1 MPRVFILA
9 AIFMLF
15 ISYQN
20 FSSVSPSEWDSTS
33 SLKIINEMNA
43 FHSID
48 KGLPETFAAP
58 QGGSDLES
66 VRNDWMQRQ
75 GTILLNGYDKKLE
88 KALNEKLNSWV
99 SEITRKEAA
108 EENASASGTAGAPG
122 SSENQSQAQ
131 NSSSPKIK
139 QNLRIMRINSL
150 KYDLGENTCMNLTA
164 DPGNTRVDLSQTLSR
179 NTKFGVEHRTADSKT
194 QMFLKYEW

>member
-20 FSSVSPSEWDSTS
+20 FSSVSPSDWDSTS

-43 FHSID
+43 FQAVD
-48 KGLPETFAAP
+48 KVPESLATP
-58 QGGSDLES
+58 QGGKDFES

-75 GTILLNGYDKKLE
+75 GSILLNGYDKKLE
-88 KALNEKLNSWV
+88 AAMNDKLNSWV
-99 SEITRKEAA
+99 HDITRKDPETGELTTVTEGGSTPA
-108 EENASASGTAGAPG
+108 NASPVQ
-122 SSENQSQAQ
+122 SSEQH
-131 NSSSPKIK
+131 KLK
-139 QNLRIMRINSL
+139 QNLRFTRVNAL

-164 DPGNTRVDLSQTLSR
+164 DPGNTRFDLSQTLSR
-179 NTKFGVEHRTADSKT
+179 NTKLGVEHRTADSKT